1 MKKMKLTIIISLSI
15 LISFLS
21 GLSFNEEIFLTD
33 SKNLIM
39 ALLTLLGLCFSGVSY
54 VSASINNIIK
64 NKTTNNKI
72 SDISNSL
79 MKNVEE
85 DILLLLYLTIIIVIC
100 NLFLYIDIPFISNP
114 TNINFDLFKINSL
127 KTFFYNFIL
136 SLSFCLSIYSLY
148 DIIKATFKLIKIENI
163 KN

>member
-1 MKKMKLTIIISLSI
+1 MRKKRLVFVIPLL

-21 GLSFNEEIFLTD
+21 GLSTSKEIFLID

-54 VSASINNIIK
+54 VSTSINNIFK
-64 NKTTNNKI
+64 NKVYNEEI
-72 SDISNSL
+72 SKNIKLL

-85 DILLLLYLTIIIVIC
+85 DILLLLYLTILILFC
-100 NLFLYIDIPFISNP
+100 NLFFYIDIPFVSNP
-114 TNINFDLFKINSL
+114 TNINFDLFIIDSL
-127 KTFFYNFIL
+127 KLFFYNFIL
-136 SLSFCLSIYSLY
+136 SFSFCLSIYSLH

>member
-127 KTFFYNFIL
+127 KIFFYNFIL

-148 DIIKATFKLIKIENI
+148 DIIKATFKLIKIDNI

>member
-1 MKKMKLTIIISLSI
+1 MNKKKLAIILFLSI

-21 GLSFNEEIFLTD
+21 GLSSSEEIFLTD

-54 VSASINNIIK
+54 VSVSINNIIK
-64 NKTTNNKI
+64 DKRGNKKI
-72 SDISNSL
+72 NDISNSL
-79 MKNVEE
+79 MKNVED
-85 DILLLLYLTIIIVIC
+85 DILLLLYLIIIIVLC
-100 NLFLYIDIPFISNP
+100 NLFLYIDMPFISNP
-114 TNINFDLFKINSL
+114 TNINFNLFKINSL
-127 KTFFYNFIL
+127 KMFFYNFIS
-136 SLSFCLSIYSLY
+136 SLSFCLSIYSFY

>member
-1 MKKMKLTIIISLSI
+1 MRKKRLVFVIPLL

-21 GLSFNEEIFLTD
+21 GLSTSKEIFLID

-54 VSASINNIIK
+54 VSTSINNIFK
-64 NKTTNNKI
+64 NKVYNEEI
-72 SDISNSL
+72 SKNIKLL

-85 DILLLLYLTIIIVIC
+85 DILLLLYLTILILFC
-100 NLFLYIDIPFISNP
+100 NLFFYIDIPFVSNP
-114 TNINFDLFKINSL
+114 TNINFDLFIIDSL
-127 KTFFYNFIL
+127 KLFFYNFIL
-136 SLSFCLSIYSLY
+136 SFSFCLSIYFLH